1 MNKFEA
7 VVLLS
12 PEISS
17 NVRSSCIDN
26 LEKIINDKSGKII
39 NNEDWG
45 LRDLSYKM
53 DHYSK
58 AFYNFYQIEIE
69 GDKIESIKRTLN
81 QDENFIRH
89 LFVRVEKHQE
99 LPTKLNNEKKIKNL
113 NLEAEMII
121 KTPLSKIERSFAHSV
136 KKILQ

>member
-1 MNKFEA
+1 MNSFEA

-12 PEISS
+12 PEITSK
-17 NVRSSCIDN
+17 VRNTSLDS
-26 LEKIINDKSGKII
+26 LEKIINGNSGKIV

-45 LRDLSYKM
+45 LRDLSYKI
-53 DHYSK
+53 DNYSK

-69 GDKIESIKRTLN
+69 GNKLESIKKILN

-99 LPTKLNNEKKIKNL
+99 LPTKLNNEKK
-113 NLEAEMII
+113 
-121 KTPLSKIERSFAHSV
+121 
-136 KKILQ
+136 

>member
-1 MNKFEA
+1 MSNFEA

-17 NVRSSCIDN
+17 TIRNSCLDN
-26 LEKIINDKSGKII
+26 LEKMINEKSGQIINK
-39 NNEDWG
+39 EDWG
-45 LRDLSYKM
+45 LRDLSYKI
-53 DHYSK
+53 DHFSK

-69 GDKIESIKRTLN
+69 GDKIEGIKKTLN

-99 LPTKLNNEKKIKNL
+99 LPTKLNNEKK
-113 NLEAEMII
+113 
-121 KTPLSKIERSFAHSV
+121 
-136 KKILQ
+136 

>member
-1 MNKFEA
+1 MSNFEA

-12 PEISS
+12 PEINPS
-17 NVRSSCIDN
+17 VRSSCLDN
-26 LEKIINDKSGKII
+26 LEKMISEKSGQII

-45 LRDLSYKM
+45 LRDLSYKIN
-53 DHYSK
+53 HYSK

-69 GDKIESIKRTLN
+69 GDKIESIKKILN

-99 LPTKLNNEKKIKNL
+99 LPTKLNNEKK
-113 NLEAEMII
+113 
-121 KTPLSKIERSFAHSV
+121 
-136 KKILQ
+136 

>member
-1 MNKFEA
+1 MNNFEA

-12 PEISS
+12 PETPS
-17 NVRSSCIDN
+17 NVKSSCLSN
-26 LEKIINDKSGKII
+26 LEKIINEKSGKII

-45 LRDLSYKM
+45 LRDLSYKI
-53 DHYSK
+53 DQFSK

-69 GDKIESIKRTLN
+69 GDKIENINKTLN

-99 LPTKLNNEKKIKNL
+99 LPTKLNNEKK
-113 NLEAEMII
+113 
-121 KTPLSKIERSFAHSV
+121 
-136 KKILQ
+136 

>member
-1 MNKFEA
+1 MEFMNNFEA

-17 NVRSSCIDN
+17 KIRSSC
-26 LEKIINDKSGKII
+26 LEKLESVFNEKSGKII
-39 NNEDWG
+39 SNEDWG
-45 LRDLSYKM
+45 LRDLSYKINN
-53 DHYSK
+53 YSK

-69 GDKIESIKRTLN
+69 GDKIESIKKTLN

-99 LPTKLNNEKKIKNL
+99 LPTKINNEKK
-113 NLEAEMII
+113 
-121 KTPLSKIERSFAHSV
+121 
-136 KKILQ
+136 

>member
-1 MNKFEA
+1 MNNFEA

-17 NVRSSCIDN
+17 KVRSSCLEN
-26 LEKIINDKSGKII
+26 LEKNIVEKSGKIVS
-39 NNEDWG
+39 NEDWG

-53 DHYSK
+53 DNYSK

-69 GDKIESIKRTLN
+69 GDKIESIKKTLN

-99 LPTKLNNEKKIKNL
+99 LPTKLNNEKK
-113 NLEAEMII
+113 
-121 KTPLSKIERSFAHSV
+121 
-136 KKILQ
+136 